1 LVCRGLLL
9 LPTRTPPSHASH
21 PPFPLPPQTQLI
33 ELDSLPPLCV
43 ESPTAEAER
52 AFAREV
58 LEHAVLLSVRMGDKG
73 SFQRHLS
80 SLRPYYT
87 NSAAAA
93 VSESQ
98 NTILGLNLLYL
109 LVENRLSD
117 FHCELEL
124 LSEQQQAH
132 PAITFCT
139 KLDRHLMVGSYDQ
152 VMAAAAQ
159 PPVEYYS
166 FFLTSLLKT
175 VRINIGECAAA
186 SYTTL
191 TVDAATKMLMFAS
204 GQETLSFVAENYPD
218 WAVSGSV
225 ISLRAAPTQRSD
237 EIPSLKLI
245 SQNLTYATELDRIV

>member
-1 LVCRGLLL
+1 M
-9 LPTRTPPSHASH
+9 
-21 PPFPLPPQTQLI
+21 I
-33 ELDSLPPLCV
+33 ELDSLPPLCI

-52 AFAREV
+52 AMARDV
-58 LEHAVLLSVRMGDKG
+58 LEHAVLLSVRQGDKG

-87 NSAAAA
+87 KNLPTSD
-93 VSESQ
+93 SQ

-117 FHCELEL
+117 FHSELEL
-124 LSEQQQAH
+124 MSEEQQAH

-139 KLDRHLMVGSYDQ
+139 KLDRHLVMGSYDQ

-159 PPVEYYS
+159 PPVEHYS

-175 VRINIGECAAA
+175 VRVNIGECAAA
-186 SYTTL
+186 SYNTL
-191 TVDAATKMLMFAS
+191 SLEAATKILMFSS
-204 GQETLSFVAENYPD
+204 GQETINFVQENYPD
-218 WAVSGSV
+218 WTCTNNVF
-225 ISLRAAPTQRSD
+225 SLKAAAAHRSD

-245 SQNLTYATELDRIV
+245 SQNLTYATELERIV